1 MRKTLLKALW
11 AITFT
16 GLLAHVAF
24 FFVVTERQVRLHF

>member
-1 MRKTLLKALW
+1 MKDKLLKALW

-24 FFVVTERQVRLHF
+24 FFVITERQLRLHF

>member
-1 MRKTLLKALW
+1 MNDNLLKALW

-24 FFVVTERQVRLHF
+24 FVVVTERQVRLRF